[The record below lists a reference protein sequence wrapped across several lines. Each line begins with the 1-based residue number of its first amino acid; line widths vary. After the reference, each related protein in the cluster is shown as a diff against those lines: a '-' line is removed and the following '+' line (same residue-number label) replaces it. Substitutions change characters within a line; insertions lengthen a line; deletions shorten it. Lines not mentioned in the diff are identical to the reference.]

1 MMKTILDTTSGK
13 VLFVALAKYE
23 LQNNQ
28 TSIDLLVTDNFI
40 EPYYNFETQSFYE
53 GSQEQPPITPPISE
67 IMIDLL
73 TKQVETLSETEKSDL
88 LQTIL
93 NT

>member
-1 MMKTILDTTSGK
+1 MKTIIDKTSGK
-13 VLFVALAKYE
+13 VLFVALAQYD
-23 LQNNQ
+23 LQDNQ
-28 TSIDLLVTDNFI
+28 NSIDLLVTDNFI
-40 EPYYNFETQSFYE
+40 EPYYNFETKLFYE
-53 GSQEQPPITPPISE
+53 GSQEQVTPPPPIKE

-93 NT
+93 NP